1 MPWYKAG
8 TVTVT
13 NGSPAVVG
21 VGTTWGNGAITPGDS
36 FSLVD
41 ASGAAVSPHYEVLTV
56 TDDTHLTLTANYGGT
71 TAAGAKYALWNLAGE
86 HTTPYLSALVS
97 ALVQRCKLVLAD
109 AASYLSQTLAAKTAA
124 EEARDD
130 AQTAKTA
137 AEAAVQ
143 AAENAKSAAQTSA
156 TGAANSATTATTAK
170 NDAVTA
176 KNAAESA
183 QTAAQTSATN
193 AAASATQAANSAA
206 QVPIASLLPAAGQVP
221 KAGADG
227 KIDSGWIKD
236 ATTAVKGAV
245 ELATPAEVLA
255 GTDNER
261 AVTVKDLDYSYATI
275 DSDRIYE
282 GVDLETKFAAEIAGY
297 SDVWAWIKARITA
310 VNYAGLNIGDYI
322 PFLLGGTE
330 TIWAKIAGIDT
341 YYRTGDTEIGHHID
355 FISKDCMATTYQW
368 NTTNINNGDATNA
381 SPWMVS
387 ALKASL
393 DGLVTSL
400 PVGLQAVIVHKRMLL
415 ESRYASGSTLTDS
428 TSWAWNDMGKLWVPT
443 ECEVYGG
450 LVFGTKAYGLGN
462 SVQYPIFANSWKS
475 RQKGA
480 GHNGGRSSWWLA
492 SVKSGGSAHCCLVGS
507 GSDPNYTNASNALRV
522 PLCFRIG

>member
-1 MPWYKAG
+1 MPWYKTG

-71 TAAGAKYALWNLAGE
+71 TAAGAKYAIWNLAGE

-97 ALVQRCKLVLAD
+97 ALVQRCKLALAD
-109 AASYLSQTLAAKTAA
+109 AAAYLSQTLAAKTAA
-124 EEARDD
+124 EDARDD

-206 QVPIASLLPAAGQVP
+206 QVPIASLLPAEGQVP

-227 KIDSGWIKD
+227 KIDLGWLPAGATQRTHLFYNGETDAQILAATKD
-236 ATTAVKGAV
+236 GDIIDRL
-245 ELATPAEVLA
+245 EEV
-255 GTDNER
+255 
-261 AVTVKDLDYSYATI
+261 
-275 DSDRIYE
+275 
-282 GVDLETKFAAEIAGY
+282 
-297 SDVWAWIKARITA
+297 
-310 VNYAGLNIGDYI
+310 
-322 PFLLGGTE
+322 
-330 TIWAKIAGIDT
+330 
-341 YYRTGDTEIGHHID
+341 
-355 FISKDCMATTYQW
+355 
-368 NTTNINNGDATNA
+368 
-381 SPWMVS
+381 
-387 ALKASL
+387 
-393 DGLVTSL
+393 
-400 PVGLQAVIVHKRMLL
+400 
-415 ESRYASGSTLTDS
+415 
-428 TSWAWNDMGKLWVPT
+428 
-443 ECEVYGG
+443 
-450 LVFGTKAYGLGN
+450 
-462 SVQYPIFANSWKS
+462 
-475 RQKGA
+475 
-480 GHNGGRSSWWLA
+480 
-492 SVKSGGSAHCCLVGS
+492 
-507 GSDPNYTNASNALRV
+507 
-522 PLCFRIG
+522 